1 MSIISFNDF
10 LKVNI
15 FVGTIMSVVENNK
28 LKNLSFVLQI
38 DFGCEIGIKK
48 SSAQLKANYNIES
61 LVGKQIIAVINFAPK
76 QIGNIISE
84 VLVLG
89 LPDSDDEPILV
100 IPEKKIKNGK
110 RIY

>member
-28 LKNLSFVLQI
+28 LKNPSFVLQI

-48 SSAQLKANYNIES
+48 SSAQLNANYNIDS
-61 LVGKQIIAVINFAPK
+61 LVGKQIIAVINFSPK